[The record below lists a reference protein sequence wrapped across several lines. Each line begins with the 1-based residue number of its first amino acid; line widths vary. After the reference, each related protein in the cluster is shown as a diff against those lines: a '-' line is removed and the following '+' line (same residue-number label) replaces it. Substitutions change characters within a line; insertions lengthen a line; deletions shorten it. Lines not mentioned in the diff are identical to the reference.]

1 MKVKLKKTGEI
12 INIAKYDTIQLDKC
26 DSYGIPIEVSWDDV
40 EAFLDD
46 NGLRFGMPKFEIPS
60 VLEVK
65 DSIDWEQVRVNASIN
80 AMKALVPNTC
90 YIGSISNEEYIA
102 KNAVKLADALIKEL
116 KKKSND

>member
-1 MKVKLKKTGEI
+1 MKVKLKETGEI

-26 DSYGIPIEVSWDDV
+26 DSYGIPVEVSWDDV
-40 EAFLDD
+40 EDILDD
-46 NGLRFGMPKFEIPS
+46 DGLRIGMPKKPLILRKEP
-60 VLEVK
+60 
-65 DSIDWEQVRVNASIN
+65 DWNYVRINASIN